1 MDHPYP
7 TDRSALFTRGRLNLN
22 FELFALLGIFA
33 ALVNLIVQR
42 RSVWILFF
50 LAGTFLLVS
59 IFLFEYWNLK
69 LTASILISGWMAT
82 AMFAVTIY
90 AEAGQHSPPRLTSNI
105 FMLILSILS
114 VVLVFAAYPL
124 LNSWFI
130 SASPR
135 LLISALSLIAVGGIM
150 LSLSEEI
157 LRTLTGYLCVLMGF
171 ILFYSQLENSVLVVS
186 LLSALI
192 LVFALVGSTLLMIP
206 ENGGGTE

>member
-1 MDHPYP
+1 M
-7 TDRSALFTRGRLNLN
+7 SSNV
-22 FELFALLGIFA
+22 ELIAFAGIFI
-33 ALVNLIVQR
+33 ALINLIVQR
-42 RSVWILFF
+42 RAVWNLFF
-50 LAGTFLLVS
+50 LATAFLLVS
-59 IFLFEYWNLK
+59 IYLFEYWSLK
-69 LTASILISGWMAT
+69 LTASFLVSGWMAT

-90 AEAGQHSPPRLTSNI
+90 SEMPRQTLSKQNSNL

-114 VVLVFAAYPL
+114 IVLVFVAYPL

-150 LSLSEEI
+150 LSLSGEI
-157 LRTLTGYLCVLMGF
+157 LRTLTGYFCVLMGF

-192 LVFALVGSTLLMIP
+192 LTFALIGSALLMIHVD
-206 ENGGGTE
+206 NGGAE